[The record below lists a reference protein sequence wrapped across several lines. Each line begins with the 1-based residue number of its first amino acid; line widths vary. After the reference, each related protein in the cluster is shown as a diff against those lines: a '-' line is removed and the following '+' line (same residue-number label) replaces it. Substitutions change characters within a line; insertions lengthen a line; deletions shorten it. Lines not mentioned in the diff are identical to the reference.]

1 MSTKNTLDGY
11 HNIKCCHDRQIKT
24 IWQVRVRFV
33 YLLRAIRGVVVKRYW
48 VALVF
53 GHLPTF

>member
-1 MSTKNTLDGY
+1 MSTRNTLDGY
-11 HNIKCCHDRQIKT
+11 HKMKCCRDRQIKT

-33 YLLRAIRGVVVKRYW
+33 YLLGTMGVVVKWCR

-53 GHLPTF
+53 DHLPTF

>member
-1 MSTKNTLDGY
+1 MSTRNTLDGY
-11 HNIKCCHDRQIKT
+11 HKMKCRRDRQIKT

-33 YLLRAIRGVVVKRYW
+33 YLLGTMGFMVRRCR

-53 GHLPTF
+53 DHLPIF